1 MNNQEII
8 KPPRY
13 SYEDFTEGTAPF
25 EFLYQYKDN
34 KFLLEQLLQKLRDN
48 ASSVG
53 VKSFVKT
60 WNAYYKTR
68 EQEAHGD
75 LGLNN
80 ATAFEGQ
87 ELELFSGQYL
97 CDDNGVTL
105 PGLFGE
111 DVVCGH
117 PVLPVKRLV
126 NIDTNEERLEIAYKP
141 GEEWRHVTVEKTVLA
156 SPSRILELAGKGVN
170 VTANTA
176 GKLGQFLFDLEQL
189 NYKAIPVVKSISRL
203 GWTEE
208 GFSPYVDGLVFD
220 GEANYKHLY
229 EAVSQSGEREKW
241 VKTMKSFRAEKTI
254 GRVFLAASFASV
266 LLEPLGLLP
275 FFVHAWG
282 LSGTGKT
289 VCLMA
294 AASVWGNPGGNGLIT
309 TFNATD
315 VGQEM
320 VAGFL
325 NNLPMCIDELQIQR
339 ETGVKDFDRMIYKLT
354 EGKGKTRGARSGG
367 LRSTLS
373 WRNCMLTTGETP
385 ITHQGSAGGAVNRII
400 EFECYDP
407 VSKDL
412 FALAETVKAN
422 YGFAGKEFVEYLQQP
437 GVLDMARSVQQ
448 NYFKELNNHDS
459 TEKLAASASV
469 ILTADA
475 LATSLLF
482 KDHAE
487 LTVDEMVEL
496 LPSKDDVDVN
506 KRIVE
511 FIYELVASHPAQF
524 NGKEQNDTWG
534 EDTGDLIY
542 IIKSVFD
549 QQL

>member
-1 MNNQEII
+1 
-8 KPPRY
+8 
-13 SYEDFTEGTAPF
+13 
-25 EFLYQYKDN
+25 
-34 KFLLEQLLQKLRDN
+34 
-48 ASSVG
+48 
-53 VKSFVKT
+53 
-60 WNAYYKTR
+60 
-68 EQEAHGD
+68 
-75 LGLNN
+75 
-80 ATAFEGQ
+80 
-87 ELELFSGQYL
+87 
-97 CDDNGVTL
+97 
-105 PGLFGE
+105 
-111 DVVCGH
+111 
-117 PVLPVKRLV
+117 
-126 NIDTNEERLEIAYKP
+126 
-141 GEEWRHVTVEKTVLA
+141 
-156 SPSRILELAGKGVN
+156 
-170 VTANTA
+170 
-176 GKLGQFLFDLEQL
+176 
-189 NYKAIPVVKSISRL
+189 
-203 GWTEE
+203 
-208 GFSPYVDGLVFD
+208 
-220 GEANYKHLY
+220 
-229 EAVSQSGEREKW
+229 
-241 VKTMKSFRAEKTI
+241 
-254 GRVFLAASFASV
+254 
-266 LLEPLGLLP
+266 
-275 FFVHAWG
+275 
-282 LSGTGKT
+282 
-289 VCLMA
+289 
-294 AASVWGNPGGNGLIT
+294 
-309 TFNATD
+309 
-315 VGQEM
+315 M

-511 FIYELVASHPAQF
+511 FIYELIASNPLKF
-524 NGKEQNDTWG
+524 NGSDQPEVWG
-534 EDTGDLIY
+534 KIAPDRIW
-542 IIKSVFD
+542 IIKKIFD
-549 QQL
+549 RELQAAGFNGASFLAWAKRRDMLVCDEGRRTKIERFGDVLNRTVCLKRVPEGFSQMD